1 MGATVYRYALSI
13 FIIRI
18 FLRFVKRQTGV
29 FSVLPSWQY
38 SAGCAIIISR
48 VHWNGY
54 IFCIRRSN
62 PAPGREWLQWLG
74 WSFSLCAMSF
84 ATSFWSCKT
93 AINGNNRPSV
103 QLGGYFITILVGADR
118 FRCALSIFII
128 RIFLRFVKRQTGV
141 FFGFAVLT
149 KFDRICYNK
158 ALGHTENGGRF
169 RFLLP
174 RIYIRWEVM
183 LWNIMWLGQNSLRF
197 WHSWLHLQLCC
208 IIFSMT
214 IIKRN
219 NRPSC
224 NCGGY
229 FF

>member
-1 MGATVYRYALSI
+1 MEHYVTWSELLALLTLLITFASLLYAIFHDDHKKKYPPSATKLETVNSLTFLNMGATVCRYALSI

-18 FLRFVKRQTGV
+18 FLRFVKG
-29 FSVLPSWQY
+29 
-38 SAGCAIIISR
+38 
-48 VHWNGY
+48 
-54 IFCIRRSN
+54 
-62 PAPGREWLQWLG
+62 
-74 WSFSLCAMSF
+74 
-84 ATSFWSCKT
+84 
-93 AINGNNRPSV
+93 
-103 QLGGYFITILVGADR
+103 
-118 FRCALSIFII
+118 
-128 RIFLRFVKRQTGV
+128 QTGV

-149 KFDRICYNK
+149 IFGRVCYNK

>member
-1 MGATVYRYALSI
+1 MPIPPQGSIHCCRSKKSGDLVFIGSPLFVFIGCALRNMVKNS
-13 FIIRI
+13 
-18 FLRFVKRQTGV
+18 LRFWRSWLHLQRCCIIFSMTIIKR
-29 FSVLPSWQY
+29 
-38 SAGCAIIISR
+38 
-48 VHWNGY
+48 
-54 IFCIRRSN
+54 
-62 PAPGREWLQWLG
+62 
-74 WSFSLCAMSF
+74 
-84 ATSFWSCKT
+84 
-93 AINGNNRPSV
+93 NNRPSV

-128 RIFLRFVKRQTGV
+128 RIFLRFVKGQTGV
-141 FFGFAVLT
+141 FFGYAVLT
-149 KFDRICYNK
+149 IFGRVCYNK

-183 LWNIMWLGQNSLRF
+183 LWNIMWLGQSSLRF